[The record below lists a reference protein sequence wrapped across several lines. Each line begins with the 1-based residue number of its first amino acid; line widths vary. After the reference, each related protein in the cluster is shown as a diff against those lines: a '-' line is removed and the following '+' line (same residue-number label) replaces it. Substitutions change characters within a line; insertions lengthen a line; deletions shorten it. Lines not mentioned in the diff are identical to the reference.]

1 MKTEASRY
9 VSKAL
14 GSLGTVAG
22 NLDRA
27 KQALPDHPLRAQ
39 VSEALAKS
47 RAFAEQSHEYALM
60 ALELIELNERQ
71 PVKAPAA
78 PEASS

>member
-9 VSKAL
+9 ASKTL
-14 GSLGTVAG
+14 GSLATVAA

-27 KQALPDHPLRAQ
+27 KQALPDHPLRTQ
-39 VSEALAKS
+39 VAEALAKS
-47 RAFAEQSHEYALM
+47 RGFAEQSHEYALM

-71 PVKAPAA
+71 SVKAPAA
-78 PEASS
+78 PETSS